1 MQMYEGLSH
10 YELIRSPLV
19 AFLSI
24 LIFCA
29 NAVGQPWGI
38 FGRISCNIAFDF
50 ELINQLHSSSK
61 KTKTST
67 MLLTGPETV
76 DALAMI
82 GRAVPLVTRESVI
95 WVDSVHVDH
104 DLIAADLGDDRGGA
118 DRSICRIPTDDR
130 LAIDTFTAKRQFR
143 ESVAIDLN
151 IIWSNRQAKKGT
163 SHCEKR
169 RLENIQ
175 AIDFGRIR
183 PGNRPRQRMLSNL
196 TGNFRSALR
205 SQFLGVSKAV
215 DRRVTVEDDGTG
227 DDRSR

>member
-1 MQMYEGLSH
+1 
-10 YELIRSPLV
+10 
-19 AFLSI
+19 
-24 LIFCA
+24 
-29 NAVGQPWGI
+29 
-38 FGRISCNIAFDF
+38 
-50 ELINQLHSSSK
+50 
-61 KTKTST
+61 

-82 GRAVPLVTRESVI
+82 CGAVALVTREAVV
-95 WVDSVHVDH
+95 WVDPVHVDH

-143 ESVAIDLN
+143 ESVAIDSN
-151 IIWSNRQAKKGT
+151 IIWSNRQAKNGT

-196 TGNFRSALR
+196 TGDFRSALR

-227 DDRSR
+227 DDRSREWPSPCLIDTGESILECHARSASSNIALAARSCAPRARSARSATNVR